1 MARKSTYKKGLN
13 VSYTPQSIYD
23 IYEGSKGRKAKASA
37 KKQIAQE
44 YQRLRRIV
52 QKRTAR
58 LEQSEFAYSSASLK
72 GQSLSRGLKPST
84 RMSIKGMS
92 AQIAEMSRW
101 LDQRSSTIK
110 GAQEIRRE
118 TREDVENYFDY
129 RFKNNKEF
137 MLFTQFM
144 DYMRALYKDTF
155 QYQEDDIV
163 NLFQHHAQ
171 DVLNQSMT
179 FTEFVNTYQNKYRY
193 SPRKLERPR
202 NE

>member
-1 MARKSTYKKGLN
+1 MARKSTYKRGLN
-13 VSYTPQSIYD
+13 VGYTPQSIYN
-23 IYEGSKGRKAKASA
+23 IYEGAKGCKAKASA
-37 KKQIAQE
+37 KKEIARE

-52 QKRTAR
+52 QKREAR
-58 LEQSEFAYSSASLK
+58 LQASEFALSSASLK
-72 GQSLSRGLKPST
+72 GKSLERGLKKSSQ
-84 RMSIKGMS
+84 MSIKGMS

-118 TREDVENYFDY
+118 TREAVENYFDY
-129 RFKNNKEF
+129 KFRNNKEF

-163 NLFQHHAQ
+163 NLFERHSR
-171 DVLNQSMT
+171 DVLNQTMT

-193 SPRKLERPR
+193 SPRKLERPTS
-202 NE
+202 

>member
-1 MARKSTYKKGLN
+1 MARKSTYKRGLN
-13 VSYTPQSIYD
+13 VGYTPQSIYN
-23 IYEGSKGRKAKASA
+23 IYEGAKGRKAKASA
-37 KKQIAQE
+37 KKEIARE

-52 QKRTAR
+52 QKREAR
-58 LEQSEFAYSSASLK
+58 LLASEFSLSSASLK
-72 GQSLSRGLKPST
+72 GKSLTKSLKKSSQ
-84 RMSIKGMS
+84 MSIKGMS

-118 TREDVENYFDY
+118 TREEVENYFDY
-129 RFKNNKEF
+129 RFRNNKEF

-163 NLFQHHAQ
+163 NLFQRHSQ
-171 DVLNQSMT
+171 DVLNQTMT

-193 SPRKLERPR
+193 SPRKLERPTS
-202 NE
+202 

>member
-1 MARKSTYKKGLN
+1 MARKATYKRGLN
-13 VSYTPQSIYD
+13 VGYTPQSIYD
-23 IYEGSKGRKAKASA
+23 IYEGAKGRKAKTRA
-37 KKQIAQE
+37 KKEIAKE

-52 QKRTAR
+52 QKREAR
-58 LEQSEFAYSSASLK
+58 FQASEFALSSASLK
-72 GQSLSRGLKPST
+72 GKSLVRGLKKSSQ
-84 RMSIKGMS
+84 MSIKGMS

-118 TREDVENYFDY
+118 TREEVENYFDY
-129 RFKNNKEF
+129 KFRNNKDF

-163 NLFQHHAQ
+163 NLFERHSQ
-171 DVLNQSMT
+171 DVLNQTMT

-193 SPRKLERPR
+193 SPRKLERPTS
-202 NE
+202 

>member
-1 MARKSTYKKGLN
+1 MARKSTYKRGLN
-13 VSYTPQSIYD
+13 VGYTPQSIYD
-23 IYEGSKGRKAKASA
+23 IYEGAKGRKAKASA
-37 KKQIAQE
+37 KKEITKE

-52 QKRTAR
+52 QKREAR
-58 LEQSEFAYSSASLK
+58 LQASEFALSSASLK
-72 GQSLSRGLKPST
+72 GKSLSKSLKKSSQ
-84 RMSIKGMS
+84 MSIKGMS

-118 TREDVENYFDY
+118 TREEVENYFDY
-129 RFKNNKEF
+129 KFRNNKEF

-163 NLFQHHAQ
+163 NLFQRHSQ
-171 DVLNQSMT
+171 DVLNQTMT

-193 SPRKLERPR
+193 SPRKLERPTS
-202 NE
+202 

>member
-1 MARKSTYKKGLN
+1 MARKSTYKRGLN
-13 VSYTPQSIYD
+13 VGYTPQSIYD
-23 IYEGSKGRKAKASA
+23 IYESAKGRKGKASA
-37 KKQIAQE
+37 KKEIARE

-52 QKRTAR
+52 QKREAR
-58 LEQSEFAYSSASLK
+58 LQASEFALSSASLK
-72 GQSLSRGLKPST
+72 GKSLTKSLKKSGQ
-84 RMSIKGMS
+84 MSIKGMS

-118 TREDVENYFDY
+118 TREEVENYFDY
-129 RFKNNKEF
+129 KFRNNKEF

-163 NLFQHHAQ
+163 NLFERHSR
-171 DVLNQSMT
+171 DVLNQTMT

-193 SPRKLERPR
+193 SPRKLERPTS
-202 NE
+202 

>member
-1 MARKSTYKKGLN
+1 MARKSTYKRGLN
-13 VSYTPQSIYD
+13 VGYTPQSIYN
-23 IYEGSKGRKAKASA
+23 IYEGAKGRKAKASA
-37 KKQIAQE
+37 KKEIARE

-52 QKRTAR
+52 QKREAR
-58 LEQSEFAYSSASLK
+58 LQASEFALSSVSLK
-72 GQSLSRGLKPST
+72 GKSLTRSLKKSSQ
-84 RMSIKGMS
+84 MSIKGMS

-118 TREDVENYFDY
+118 TREEVENYFDY
-129 RFKNNKEF
+129 KFRNNKEF

-163 NLFQHHAQ
+163 NLFQRHSQ
-171 DVLNQSMT
+171 DVLNQTMT

-193 SPRKLERPR
+193 SPRKLERPTS
-202 NE
+202 